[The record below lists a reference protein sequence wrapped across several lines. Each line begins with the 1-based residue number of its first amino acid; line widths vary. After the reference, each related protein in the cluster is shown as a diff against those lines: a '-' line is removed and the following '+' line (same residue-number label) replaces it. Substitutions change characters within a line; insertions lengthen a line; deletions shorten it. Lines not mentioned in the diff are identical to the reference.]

1 MAELQA
7 DVHFMEKRQSTEL
20 SASKLKA
27 EQQYAKSRARHFGRS
42 MLKILEELEDDN
54 VDNIKGGA
62 LNMAI
67 FF

>member
-1 MAELQA
+1 
-7 DVHFMEKRQSTEL
+7 
-20 SASKLKA
+20 
-27 EQQYAKSRARHFGRS
+27 

-67 FF
+67 FFLIKLHILNLQFYIRKTKTEIKKSGHH